1 MVIFLSFSS
10 ASLALW
16 QVLEGGGGFKGCQR
30 ECEDGGSRQKREE
43 DSLLRARERDQ
54 GEASSEAHE
63 KLLSLIQPVYHI
75 QEKCLEERTNNG
87 SSFLQS

>member
-1 MVIFLSFSS
+1 M
-10 ASLALW
+10 
-16 QVLEGGGGFKGCQR
+16 EGAFRGVKENVKMGGPG
-30 ECEDGGSRQKREE
+30 QKREE